1 MNDKNEAVRVFDHN
15 KQAVVEDPSILE
27 SMKNYYDEV
36 GDFDQ
41 LTVNDYVPGQGIPP
55 HIDTHSPFEEVFCSI
70 SLNSEA
76 TMTFKNP
83 EGEVRHISLKPRSL
97 MVFSGEGR
105 YNWLH
110 SIPTRK
116 FDKVNGLIKSRRR
129 RISLTY
135 RKLRKDPVCACKW
148 PRMCDSQNKQVA
160 VEENM
165 LVGEGEE
172 VKLDPNHTS
181 TDKST
186 EIEQKH
192 VYDVYE
198 KIAPHFSKTRYK
210 PWPKV
215 KEFLESL
222 PEGSI
227 NCDVGCGNGK
237 YLGINN
243 KNILSIGTDRSFNL
257 TAIAS
262 ERNPGSQTFV
272 CNSLSL
278 PLRSNV
284 FDSVISI
291 AVIHHF
297 STKVLRIKAIKE
309 LQRICKVGGKILIY
323 VWAFEQER
331 KFTTQ
336 DVFVPW
342 HLHDTYE
349 KKGDGEEQKET
360 IRKEVNIEQNT
371 GFIETAIKDEMKKST
386 IYHRYYHVFKKGELE
401 KLIEEIPGLEIHRS
415 FYDHANW

>member
-1 MNDKNEAVRVFDHN
+1 MPDNEHSLNKRINDVLKGFFINEEGEAIRVYDEN
-15 KQAVVEDPSILE
+15 NIPLVEDPSIAD
-27 SMKNYYDEV
+27 SMKNYFETI

-41 LTVNDYVPGQGIPP
+41 LTVNDYMPGQGIPP
-55 HIDTHSPFEEVFCSI
+55 HIDTHSPFEEIFCSI
-70 SLNSEA
+70 SMNSEA
-76 TMTFKNP
+76 TMTFKDLNN
-83 EGEVRHISLKPRSL
+83 EVRHISLKPRSL
-97 MVFSGEGR
+97 MIFSGEGR

-135 RKLRKDPVCACKW
+135 RKLRKDPVCKCKW
-148 PRMCDSQNKQVA
+148 PRMCDSQNKLVA

-172 VKLDPNHTS
+172 VKLDPSHTS
-181 TDKST
+181 TEKPT

-192 VYDVYE
+192 VYEVYE

-215 KEFLESL
+215 QEFLESL

-237 YLGINN
+237 YLGVNN
-243 KNILSIGTDRSFNL
+243 KNIFSIGTDRSFNL
-257 TAIAS
+257 IGIAR
-262 ERNPGSQTFV
+262 ELNPGSQNFV
-272 CNSLSL
+272 CNSLNLS
-278 PLRSNV
+278 LRSNA

-309 LQRICKVGGKILIY
+309 LKRIVKVGGKILIY
-323 VWAFEQER
+323 VWAYEQER

-342 HLHDTYE
+342 HLHDTYDNPDE
-349 KKGDGEEQKET
+349 KSGNFLTK
-360 IRKEVNIEQNT
+360 N
-371 GFIETAIKDEMKKST
+371 S
-386 IYHRYYHVFKKGELE
+386 H
-401 KLIEEIPGLEIHRS
+401 
-415 FYDHANW
+415 

>member
-1 MNDKNEAVRVFDHN
+1 
-15 KQAVVEDPSILE
+15 
-27 SMKNYYDEV
+27 
-36 GDFDQ
+36 
-41 LTVNDYVPGQGIPP
+41 
-55 HIDTHSPFEEVFCSI
+55 
-70 SLNSEA
+70 
-76 TMTFKNP
+76 MTFKNP
-83 EGEVRHISLKPRSL
+83 ESVIHHINIKPRAL
-97 MVFSGEGR
+97 MIFSGEAR

-116 FDKVNGLIKSRRR
+116 YDKVEGMIKSRRR
-129 RISLTY
+129 RVSLTY
-135 RKLRKDPVCACKW
+135 RKLRKTPICSCKW
-148 PRMCDSQNKQVA
+148 PRMCDSQNKLVA

-172 VKLDPNHTS
+172 VKLDPNHKS
-181 TDKST
+181 NEGKPTD
-186 EIEQKH
+186 IEQKH

-222 PEGSI
+222 PEGSL

-237 YLGINN
+237 YLSVNDKIM
-243 KNILSIGTDRSFNL
+243 SIGTDRSFNL
-257 TAIAS
+257 TEIAH
-262 ERNPGSQTFV
+262 ERNKGSQTFI
-272 CNSLSL
+272 CNSLNLS
-278 PLRSNV
+278 LRSNV

-297 STKVLRIKAIKE
+297 STKDLRIQAIKE
-309 LQRICKVGGKILIY
+309 LRRVTKLGGKILIY

-336 DVFVPW
+336 DVFVEW

-349 KKGDGEEQKET
+349 KNKKEAENNGS
-360 IRKEVNIEQNT
+360 IKKDVQIEQNT
-371 GFIETAIKDEMKKST
+371 GYIETAIKDETKKAT

-401 KLIEEIPGLEIHRS
+401 ELINEIPGLKILES
-415 FYDHANW
+415 YYDHANWCVILEKIEAEI

>member
-1 MNDKNEAVRVFDHN
+1 MWVKEKRLSWIQTIRAL
-15 KQAVVEDPSILE
+15 I
-27 SMKNYYDEV
+27 
-36 GDFDQ
+36 
-41 LTVNDYVPGQGIPP
+41 I
-55 HIDTHSPFEEVFCSI
+55 
-70 SLNSEA
+70 
-76 TMTFKNP
+76 
-83 EGEVRHISLKPRSL
+83 
-97 MVFSGEGR
+97 FS
-105 YNWLH
+105 
-110 SIPTRK
+110 
-116 FDKVNGLIKSRRR
+116 
-129 RISLTY
+129 
-135 RKLRKDPVCACKW
+135 
-148 PRMCDSQNKQVA
+148 
-160 VEENM
+160 
-165 LVGEGEE
+165 
-172 VKLDPNHTS
+172 
-181 TDKST
+181 

-215 KEFLESL
+215 QEFLESL

-257 TAIAS
+257 TAIAR

-272 CNSLSL
+272 CNSLNL
-278 PLRSNV
+278 PLRSNI

-349 KKGDGEEQKET
+349 KKEGGEDEPKET
-360 IRKEVNIEQNT
+360 IKKEVNIEQNT

-386 IYHRYYHVFKKGELE
+386 IYHRYYHVFKKDELE
-401 KLIEEIPGLEIHRS
+401 ELIQEIPGLEIQRS

>member
-1 MNDKNEAVRVFDHN
+1 
-15 KQAVVEDPSILE
+15 
-27 SMKNYYDEV
+27 
-36 GDFDQ
+36 
-41 LTVNDYVPGQGIPP
+41 
-55 HIDTHSPFEEVFCSI
+55 
-70 SLNSEA
+70 
-76 TMTFKNP
+76 MTFKDP
-83 EGEVRHISLKPRSL
+83 SGVVKHISLKPRSL
-97 MVFSGEGR
+97 VIFSGEAR

-116 FDKVNGLIKSRRR
+116 FDKVYGMIKSRRR

-135 RKLRKDPVCACKW
+135 RKLRSNPVCACRW

-165 LVGEGEE
+165 LAGEGEE

-181 TDKST
+181 SEKPTA
-186 EIEQKH
+186 IEQKH

-198 KIAPHFSKTRYK
+198 KIAPHFSNTRYK

-215 KEFLESL
+215 QEFLESL
-222 PEGSI
+222 PEGSL

-237 YLGINN
+237 YLGVNN
-243 KNILSIGTDRSFNL
+243 KNIFSIGTDRSFNL
-257 TAIAS
+257 IAIAK

-272 CNSLSL
+272 CNSLNI
-278 PLRSNV
+278 PIRSNV

-297 STKVLRIKAIKE
+297 STKTLRIKAIKE
-309 LQRICKVGGKILIY
+309 LKRIAKVGGKILIY
-323 VWAFEQER
+323 VWAYEQER

-342 HLHDTYE
+342 HLQDTYDKDE
-349 KKGDGEEQKET
+349 TEESK
-360 IRKEVNIEQNT
+360 VNIEQNS
-371 GFIETAIKDEMKKST
+371 GFIETAIKDETKKST

-401 KLIEEIPGLEIHRS
+401 ELIQEIPGLEIQRS
-415 FYDHANW
+415 FYDHANWCVVLEKTE